1 MIRGGAATAIAIAL
15 SSTPAIAQP
24 VQQYEISEQGLDA
37 ALKTF
42 AAVSG
47 REVIAPSEILIGKR
61 SRPVYGTLSAEAA
74 LARLLV
80 GTGLRAE
87 TVDGAFVIRR
97 ETGGDMTTSSSAET
111 DARSEEH
118 TSELQS
124 LMRISYAVF
133 CLKKKN

>member
-1 MIRGGAATAIAIAL
+1 M
-15 SSTPAIAQP
+15 
-24 VQQYEISEQGLDA
+24 
-37 ALKTF
+37 
-42 AAVSG
+42 
-47 REVIAPSEILIGKR
+47 LIGKR

-111 DARSEEH
+111 EAIIVTGSLIRKVHVASPVITIHQVSIRDSG
-118 TSELQS
+118 QS
-124 LMRISYAVF
+124 SVANAVR
-133 CLKKKN
+133 KNQQNFGGGQNHGIGFN

>member
-1 MIRGGAATAIAIAL
+1 MEAAR
-15 SSTPAIAQP
+15 
-24 VQQYEISEQGLDA
+24 
-37 ALKTF
+37 KTC
-42 AAVSG
+42 AAVAG

-97 ETGGDMTTSSSAET
+97 ETGGDMRSDKRRVGKAGGSTCRYPWSPAHQNNKKTAHLHSAL
-111 DARSEEH
+111 AMIQKH
-118 TSELQS
+118 
-124 LMRISYAVF
+124 
-133 CLKKKN
+133 